1 MSKFVTRAPG
11 KLNLSLHLG
20 PTRKDGLHELASLFE
35 SVSLHDTLTLETI
48 EGDRD
53 EVVCPAIEGENLV
66 ESTLRAARRTELLE
80 GPAVRV
86 TIYKQIP
93 VAAGMGGGSANA
105 AAALRLI
112 ASHMDLILTETTEIA
127 FELGADVPSQLT
139 PGLAVVT
146 GAGENVE
153 HVRRDP
159 LIEAGVAFVIIAQEQ
174 GLATVDVFR
183 EADRAK
189 FGRPSLAIETAQL
202 KEVTR
207 GGVTA
212 ETLLGMIHNDLTAAI
227 VSLRPALAEI
237 PLMLRKMNPLAFEFT
252 GSGPT
257 AFAVFESL
265 AEAESAAATLNERD
279 WTAHAAI
286 PVDSSFAK
294 IETVGANK

>member
-1 MSKFVTRAPG
+1 MSKFITRAPG

-53 EVVCPAIEGENLV
+53 EVVCPGIDGENLV

-80 GPAVRV
+80 GPAVKV
-86 TIYKQIP
+86 TIDKAIP
-93 VAAGMGGGSANA
+93 VAAGMGGGSADA

-112 ASHMDLILTETTEIA
+112 AAHMDLLLAETTEIA
-127 FELGADVPSQLT
+127 FELGSDVPSQLT
-139 PGLAVVT
+139 PGLAAVT

-159 LIEAGVAFVIIAQEQ
+159 LIDAGVAFVIIAQEE

-189 FGRPSLAIETAQL
+189 FGRPSLAIESAQL

-212 ETLLGMIHNDLTAAI
+212 ETLLGMIHNDLTPAI
-227 VSLRPALAEI
+227 VTLRPALAEI
-237 PLMLRKMNPLAFEFT
+237 PLMLRELNPLAFEFT

-257 AFAVFESL
+257 AFAVFENLSD
-265 AEAESAAATLNERD
+265 AESAVTKLTRHG
-279 WTAHAAI
+279 WTAHAAV
-286 PVDSSFAK
+286 PVDASFAK
-294 IETVGANK
+294 IEQVGAEE